1 MIRISKLADYA
12 VVVLECLS
20 GSEQCKSAAVLAG
33 STGVPE
39 PTVSKI
45 LKLLASGGIV
55 VSIRGA
61 NGGYTLARSPSEIT
75 IEQIISAVDGPVSI
89 AACSDGSEPDCSLSD
104 VCSVRGKWDG
114 VNTAIRNALHNVT
127 LVDMTRM
134 ENTNTEEKRYG
145 GH

>member
-61 NGGYTLARSPSEIT
+61 NGGYTLARSPTEIT

-89 AACSDGSEPDCSLSD
+89 AACSDGLEPDCSLSD